1 MNRALVTML
10 EIFQSECKVVLGRWD
25 FPQNS
30 FFFVFFPL
38 ERVEVHM
45 KFK

>member
-10 EIFQSECKVVLGRWD
+10 EIFQSECKVVLERWD
-25 FPQNS
+25 FPQNF
-30 FFFVFFPL
+30 FFFVCFSL